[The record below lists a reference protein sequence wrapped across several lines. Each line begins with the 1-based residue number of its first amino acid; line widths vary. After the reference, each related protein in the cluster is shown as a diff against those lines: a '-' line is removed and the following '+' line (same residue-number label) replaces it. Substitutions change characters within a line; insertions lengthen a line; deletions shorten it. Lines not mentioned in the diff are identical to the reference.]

1 MGALKNFYNKDV
13 PSRNLISTITGVVV
27 LVISGLSLFDILTE
41 EQAGSLTNYVTTILT
56 AIAGIIS
63 IFKLT
68 DGQ

>member
-27 LVISGLSLFDILTE
+27 LVISGLSLFDILTA

>member
-13 PSRNLISTITGVVV
+13 PSRNLISTITGVAV

>member
-1 MGALKNFYNKDV
+1 MSLAKNFYDKSV
-13 PSRNLISTITGVVV
+13 PTKNLISTITGVVV
-27 LVISGLSLFDILTE
+27 LVISGLSLFGILTT

-68 DGQ
+68 DGR